1 MGSGILAEI
10 LQGKFM
16 QAVPGVQKI
25 KEGYNPATWMLEVS
39 NISVETQLGIDF
51 AEIYRNSALFE

>member
-10 LQGKFM
+10 LWSKFM

-51 AEIYRNSALFE
+51 AEIYRNSALFQ